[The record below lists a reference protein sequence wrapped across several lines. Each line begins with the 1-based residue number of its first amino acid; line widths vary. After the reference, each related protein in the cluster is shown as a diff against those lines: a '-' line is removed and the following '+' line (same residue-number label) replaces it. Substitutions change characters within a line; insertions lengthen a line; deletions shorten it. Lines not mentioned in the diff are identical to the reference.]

1 MPERV
6 TTQHPQSGSS
16 PGFSS
21 LAEITKAG
29 ADFAKNP
36 HSMDAVRIVQQYRT
50 FRLNCLTT
58 TLGIIDAAQL
68 PQHALVSVRLKR
80 LDSIRRKIRRKAF
93 DFKLGQ
99 LDDIIGVR
107 VILPT
112 FQDALAMSERIQGL
126 AQCSKTKD
134 YTREPRQTGYRATH
148 HIMLFQQALST
159 ERSLNVRF
167 EIQVRSF
174 YQHKW
179 AIWSESQGEKIKAG
193 GGTEEEHSELRMLSK
208 RIAHWEENNP
218 DKKQAELPV
227 YVDSRRIAV
236 AWRQQ
241 NAKPMLYDDMSK
253 AVQYL
258 NYLETK
264 FPAERGN
271 ALLLVGVSNR
281 EETEKVLRQTH
292 PLYMTTRVISPE
304 YWMPD
309 S

>member
-6 TTQHPQSGSS
+6 QPSQLAS
-16 PGFSS
+16 PPEFSS

-29 ADFAKNP
+29 ADFARDP
-36 HSMDAVRIVQQYRT
+36 YSMDAVRIVQQYRT
-50 FRLNCLTT
+50 FRMNCLAT

-112 FQDALAMSERIQGL
+112 FRDALAMSKRIKGL

-134 YTREPRQTGYRATH
+134 YTAEPRQTGYRAAH
-148 HIMLFQQALST
+148 HIMLFQQALSP
-159 ERSLNVRF
+159 ELALNVRF

-174 YQHKW
+174 YQHRW
-179 AIWSESQGEKIKAG
+179 AIWSEAQGEAVKAG
-193 GGTEEEHSELRMLSK
+193 RGSEDEHSALIALSK
-208 RIAHWEENNP
+208 RIARWEEKNP
-218 DKKQAELPV
+218 GEKQASLPV

-241 NAKPMLYDDMSK
+241 NAKPILYDDMSK

-271 ALLLVGVSNR
+271 ALLLVGVSNPK
-281 EETEKVLRQTH
+281 EVEMVLRQTH
-292 PLYMTTRVISPE
+292 PLYMMSRIIEPE